1 MIRYVELRRLLPTA
15 NILHAP
21 YPTQAF
27 FKHTTHTYLNKKKR
41 AAEVLHDSALH
52 KSITDT
58 DILSRFTL
66 SACMHKPSNIR

>member
-27 FKHTTHTYLNKKKR
+27 FKHTTHTYLNKKNAQQKC
-41 AAEVLHDSALH
+41 
-52 KSITDT
+52 
-58 DILSRFTL
+58 FMTL
-66 SACMHKPSNIR
+66 RYINLLLTLTF